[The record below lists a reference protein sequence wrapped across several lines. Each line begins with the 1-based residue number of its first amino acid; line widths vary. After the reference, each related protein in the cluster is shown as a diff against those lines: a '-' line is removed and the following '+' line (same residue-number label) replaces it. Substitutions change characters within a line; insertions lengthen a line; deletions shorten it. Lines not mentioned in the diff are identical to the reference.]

1 MFKLTEDLVITI
13 AVAVGLIVALALTIA
28 SVAWKLEFPPTIT
41 STFLAI
47 ALAALTYR
55 FLGGVGG
62 AEFSVGL
69 LKLGGSAAFVVGL
82 IWFVGDRLRVEQKL
96 YSNSSTYRQQINS
109 LTGQLQQAQDNALAQ
124 QAQINGLQQKVRNA
138 PGSQGMYTIEQIK
151 KLPPTDQFAKDLK
164 QLVEG
169 QEGPFRPTVND
180 IVVRIAVIRTDSDAP
195 VFSICEDTLDKLNEG
210 IEVPSTQALI
220 SRSSGDNGQ
229 QQSITARRAGRIGAD
244 VCQAPDRAFD
254 VQINCP
260 IAMKLFSDVLTSCA
274 EGVKARGMRVSIGAL
289 AE

>member
-13 AVAVGLIVALALTIA
+13 AVAVGLIVALALTVA
-28 SVAWKLEFPPTIT
+28 SVAWKLDFPPTIT
-41 STFLAI
+41 SAFLAI

-82 IWFVGDRLRVEQKL
+82 IWFVGDRLREEQKL
-96 YSNSSTYRQQINS
+96 YSNSATYREQIDS
-109 LTGQLQQAQDNALAQ
+109 LNGQLQQAQENAASQ
-124 QAQINGLQQKVRNA
+124 QARIDALQRGTRNTPA
-138 PGSQGMYTIEQIK
+138 AQGMYTIEQIK
-151 KLPPTDQFAKDLK
+151 KLPPTDQFVRDLK

-180 IVVRIAVIRTDSDAP
+180 IVVRIAVIRTDSDVP
-195 VFSICEDTLDKLNEG
+195 LFNICGDTLDKLNEG

-229 QQSITARRAGRIGAD
+229 AQSITARRSGRIGAD
-244 VCQAPDRAFD
+244 VCQAQDRAFD

-260 IAMKLFSDVLTSCA
+260 IALKLFPDVLTSCA
-274 EGVKARGMRVSIGAL
+274 EGVKARGMKVSIGAL
-289 AE
+289 AD